1 MSGTRIAVIGSGPR
15 GMMVLERLVARLAEQ
30 HGRTGAREPLEVRI
44 FLVDAVEPG
53 AGQVYRTDQPD
64 WFLMNTVAGQI
75 SAYSGVPDGG
85 PARAGAGP
93 SFGEWWQA
101 VDPANYPGPDSYA
114 PRGQYGRYLRS
125 VLAAVQESLPPGV
138 RLRCI
143 KERAEDV
150 VRGAGRYRLTLS
162 GGERLDVD
170 RVVLTTGHASNEL
183 TGREGDLADFAVRHP
198 ELRYI
203 QGGSAAD
210 MPLDDIPAGSRV
222 GVIGLGLSFY
232 DVMAALTLGRGGAF
246 AERPD
251 GTLRYLP
258 SGTEPVIVAG
268 SRSGMPL
275 HARGHNQKPPT
286 YSYRP
291 VLFTPERV
299 RAHRPWG
306 PLDFAEHVY
315 PWLKAEI
322 DLVYYGTALRRALG
336 TDSAARFTDRVTSA
350 ADTGVPQVA
359 DFAEQF
365 GLRDQSPLDL
375 DTLARPFEQQGF
387 TGPAEFRRVLR
398 KEIEQDLANAAE
410 GNVDSPLKAALDVMR
425 DTRWVIR
432 ELVDFS
438 GLTARS
444 QRDDFLGWYV
454 PRASFLA
461 AGPPRVRLRQVLALL
476 DSGHLHIVGPHT
488 RYDTDAATGR
498 YVVSSPRVEGSAL
511 AVTTLV
517 DARVPDPDLRRN
529 TQPLTARL
537 RERGVWTSY
546 VNREEVPREGVHR
559 EPGEAYDTGGV
570 AVTRSPF
577 HPVDHEGRADEGMYV
592 LGIPTEHT
600 RWFMQ
605 VGSSRPGM
613 WSDFVRDADRIAE
626 HALEARPASAAVR
639 GAGERPAE
647 RRAG

>member
-1 MSGTRIAVIGSGPR
+1 
-15 GMMVLERLVARLAEQ
+15 MMVLERLVARLAE
-30 HGRTGAREPLEVRI
+30 HPGPLDVRL

-75 SAYSGVPDGG
+75 SGYSGEPDGG

-93 SFGEWWQA
+93 SFGQWWESTG
-101 VDPANYPGPDSYA
+101 DYPGPDSYA

-125 VLAAVQESLPPGV
+125 VLAAVEASLPPGV

-143 KERAEDV
+143 EERVEDV
-150 VRGAGRYRLTLS
+150 VRAGDRYRIALS
-162 GGERLDVD
+162 GGERLDAD
-170 RVVLTTGHASNEL
+170 RVVLTTGHSRNTL
-183 TGREGDLADFAVRHP
+183 TGRERALAAFARQRP
-198 ELRYI
+198 GLRYV

-210 MPLDDIPAGSRV
+210 MPLEEIEPRSRA

-232 DVMAALTLGRGGAF
+232 DVMAALTIGRGGRF
-246 AERPD
+246 TPRGD
-251 GTLRYLP
+251 GTLRYEP
-258 SGTEPVIVAG
+258 SGDEPVIVAG

-275 HARGHNQKPPT
+275 PARGSNQKPPR

-299 RAHRPWG
+299 RAHRPPG
-306 PLDFAEHVY
+306 PLDFGNDVF
-315 PWLKAEI
+315 PWLLAEME
-322 DLVYYGTALRRALG
+322 LVYHGTALRHRFSRGVA
-336 TDSAARFTDRVTSA
+336 DEFAAYVAASAEQ
-350 ADTGVPQVA
+350 GVPDVRA
-359 DFAEQF
+359 AAGRF
-365 GLRDQSPLDL
+365 GLPGLPPLDL
-375 DTLARPFEQQGF
+375 DALARPFAQRAF
-387 TGPAEFRRVLR
+387 TGPKDFEHALR
-398 KEIEQDLANAAE
+398 EEIEQDLVHAAE
-410 GNVDSPLKAALDVMR
+410 GNVDSALKAALDVMR

-432 ELVDFS
+432 DLVDFS

-461 AGPPRVRLRQVLALL
+461 AGPPIVRLQQVLALL
-476 DSGHLHIVGPHT
+476 DRGLLRVVGPDT
-488 RYDTDAATGR
+488 RFETDAAGGR
-498 YVVSSPRVEGSAL
+498 FVVSSPQVPGSAV
-511 AVTTLV
+511 AVTTLI
-517 DARVPDPDLRRN
+517 DARIPDPDVRRDLS
-529 TQPLTARL
+529 PLATRL

-546 VNREEVPREGVHR
+546 VNRSG
-559 EPGEAYDTGGV
+559 GAGYDTGGV

-577 HPVDHEGRADEGMYV
+577 HPVDGNGVADEGMYV

-613 WSDFVRDADRIAE
+613 WSDFVHDADAIAA
-626 HALEARPASAAVR
+626 HALRAVTRSGVPRARTPERAGPV
-639 GAGERPAE
+639 GKGIGERSPE
-647 RRAG
+647 RTAG

>member
-30 HGRTGAREPLEVRI
+30 QDTTDPLDVRI

-75 SAYSGVPDGG
+75 SAYSGLPDGG
-85 PARAGAGP
+85 PVQAGAGP
-93 SFGEWWQA
+93 SFAEWWESA
-101 VDPANYPGPDSYA
+101 DAAGYPGPDSYA
-114 PRGQYGRYLRS
+114 PRAQYGRYLRS
-125 VLAAVQESLPPGV
+125 VLAAIQASLPPGV

-143 KERAEDV
+143 KERVEDV
-150 VRGAGRYRLTLS
+150 VGGAGRYRLTLS

-198 ELRYI
+198 GLRYI

-232 DVMAALTLGRGGAF
+232 DVMAALTLGRGGTF
-246 AERPD
+246 TERAD
-251 GTLRYLP
+251 GTLRYVP
-258 SGTEPVIVAG
+258 SGSEPVIVAG

-286 YSYRP
+286 YSYHP
-291 VLFTPERV
+291 VLFTLDRV

-306 PLDFAEHVY
+306 PLDFAEDVY

-336 TDSAARFTDRVTSA
+336 TDAAERFAAQVTKA
-350 ADTGVPQVA
+350 AEHGVPQVA
-359 DFAEQF
+359 ETARQF
-365 GLRDQSPLDL
+365 GLRDQPPLDL
-375 DTLARPFEQQGF
+375 DTLARPFEQGAF
-387 TGPAEFRRVLR
+387 TGPAEFGRVLR
-398 KEIEQDLANAAE
+398 KEIEQDLAAAAE

-461 AGPPRVRLRQVLALL
+461 AGPPSVRLRQVLALL

-498 YVVSSPRVEGSAL
+498 YTVSSPRVDGSAL
-511 AVTTLV
+511 SVTTLV

-546 VNREEVPREGVHR
+546 VNRKGAHRAEAHEV
-559 EPGEAYDTGGV
+559 YDTGGV
-570 AVTRSPF
+570 AVTQSPF
-577 HPVDHEGRADEGMYV
+577 HPVDREGRADEGMYV

-626 HALEARPASAAVR
+626 HALEARPAGLAVR
-639 GAGERPAE
+639 DAGDRPVERK
-647 RRAG
+647 AG